1 MALSK
6 KIENDNGVTTNYHRI
21 VSINQIVNEQTLIE
35 VASYTDKSKR
45 QEEQQALA
53 KAKEEGN
60 YPKTNIYKAVEYIG
74 KEYDEKDGDIE
85 DMYKYIKTLDKFK
98 GAKDC

>member
-6 KIENDNGVTTNYHRI
+6 KIEEKNGVITNYHRI
-21 VSINQIVNEQTLIE
+21 VSINQIVNNQTVIE

-45 QEEQQALA
+45 EEEQQAY
-53 KAKEEGN
+53 KTAKETGTFPEMN
-60 YPKTNIYKAVEYIG
+60 VFIDTKFIN
-74 KEYDEKDGDIE
+74 KEYAEEESVESAYD
-85 DMYKYIKTLDKFK
+85 YIKTLDEFK

>member
-1 MALSK
+1 MALNK
-6 KIENDNGVTTNYHRI
+6 KIEQENGVTTNYHRI

-35 VASYTDKSKR
+35 VASYTSKEKR
-45 QEEQQALA
+45 QEEIENLA
-53 KAKEEGN
+53 KARNNEP
-60 YPKTNIYKAVEYIG
+60 YPETNIYIDTEYIG

-85 DMYKYIKTLDKFK
+85 DMYNYIKTLDKFK

>member
-6 KIENDNGVTTNYHRI
+6 KIEEKNGVTTNYHRI
-21 VSINQIVNEQTLIE
+21 VSINQIVNNQTVIE

-45 QEEQQALA
+45 EEEQQAY
-53 KAKEEGN
+53 KTAKETGTFPEMN
-60 YPKTNIYKAVEYIG
+60 VFIDTKFIN
-74 KEYDEKDGDIE
+74 KEYAEE
-85 DMYKYIKTLDKFK
+85 ESVESAYNYIKTLDEFK